1 MECQSTMKELKV
13 SVFRI
18 LLQSKNHYARWR
30 AKRIGPLGHEQPFY
44 SPRNGTGL
52 LSSSSSSSLS
62 IWHHCDP
69 SVFKAE
75 QDWFDFTAGWFSNL
89 VTRLERRKNILQKVP
104 YSLSMVAWR
113 YTRNP
118 LVPVKRVL
126 FLDVRAVLHIFVK
139 IVGFCPLTR
148 TWEMLR
154 GYKYYGPCPR
164 RNLIL
169 LFSNLIIQG
178 QSFTGKK
185 WFIVSILYKSV
196 KLFFKGCRVS

>member
-1 MECQSTMKELKV
+1 MLDEGPKELV
-13 SVFRI
+13 PWGM
-18 LLQSKNHYARWR
+18 N
-30 AKRIGPLGHEQPFY
+30 
-44 SPRNGTGL
+44 
-52 LSSSSSSSLS
+52 SLS
-62 IWHHCDP
+62 ISLEMGQDYCHPLLQVAFLDP

-75 QDWFDFTAGWFSNL
+75 QVWFDFTAGWFSNL
-89 VTRLERRKNILQKVP
+89 VTHLERRKNILQKVP

-113 YTRNP
+113 CTRNP

-126 FLDVRAVLHIFVK
+126 FLDVRGILHIFVK
-139 IVGFCPLTR
+139 IVGFCPLTQ

-154 GYKYYGPCPR
+154 VYKYYGLCPR